1 MKPVEKQVLI
11 CKILNHQVS
20 LDGVKQ
26 KIYLFHTSD
35 LTSGELNNQT
45 NPNNKSDYQTSKLVQ
60 DDPACPLTAFKKKSL
75 GVKLFLDLTS
85 AELFVPVAVPS

>member
-1 MKPVEKQVLI
+1 MEPVEKQVLI
-11 CKILNHQVS
+11 CKILNNQVS